1 MREALL
7 CSPARKS
14 CCLADAKRPRGLAAP
29 QGHPQRKEFQTNKLM
44 VGSALIG
51 SGAGESGSAYGW
63 TSSVRR
69 DTNYFPRSVCVLR
82 RSTRGPEY
90 QLQVVLADGLAKKKM
105 LGPASYRPPGV
116 WRREQSSRRGLIH
129 AACRE
134 SAKSLPTMVG
144 KEQGAGLSQNEAPQ
158 PDWRAVKPIHRLRSQ
173 ARITKGGRQVRM
185 NLLE

>member
-1 MREALL
+1 MHTDGQAVFAEILIIFRAWSQISLSR
-7 CSPARKS
+7 CMPS
-14 CCLADAKRPRGLAAP
+14 
-29 QGHPQRKEFQTNKLM
+29 KE
-44 VGSALIG
+44 G
-51 SGAGESGSAYGW
+51 
-63 TSSVRR
+63 
-69 DTNYFPRSVCVLR
+69 SVCVLR

-90 QLQVVLADGLAKKKM
+90 QLQVVLADGLAIKKK

-158 PDWRAVKPIHRLRSQ
+158 LDWRAVKPIHRLRSQ